1 MSFLL
6 ALITENFKR
15 HPDFWFSPKRSG
27 KMAKNF
33 EEEDVDLVSGESSD
47 EEEPDEGGTEKKD
60 DEWDTDF

>member
-1 MSFLL
+1 
-6 ALITENFKR
+6 
-15 HPDFWFSPKRSG
+15 
-27 KMAKNF
+27 MAKNF